1 MSTCAL
7 CSIKICIY
15 NSSIFSSSWTSTNFT
30 GFSVF
35 HWVRYF
41 HFTLWLLFC
50 STFPALQSLSQSL
63 SQPSEAREPPG
74 AQLTLQHWSS
84 TIPWHLKGISHGITM
99 AISTIGPS
107 LYHETNWSRNWSR
120 MSRSLMEDRI
130 FSQIQYGM
138 VILFVVRFT
147 SLAPDERFGM
157 IKKSAWMYRK
167 PVVADLL
174 EGWNGCENRSTSGFW
189 GSSSTDTQIRLK
201 KNESIISSTHGC
213 FQYLDPLHLLL
224 SSWYTETVE
233 KISNVVTWLHRVLRA
248 WRWRCLWEAS
258 YVRPLELKI
267 S

>member
-7 CSIKICIY
+7 CSMYLHLQLQHLFIIL
-15 NSSIFSSSWTSTNFT
+15 NFHK
-30 GFSVF
+30 F
-35 HWVRYF
+35 HWF
-41 HFTLWLLFC
+41 QCL
-50 STFPALQSLSQSL
+50 SLSQVLPLYLVTSFL
-63 SQPSEAREPPG
+63 LDSS
-74 AQLTLQHWSS
+74 SS
-84 TIPWHLKGISHGITM
+84 TVPVPVLVPALGSSFSRCPAHVAALESHNPVAPQGDQPWNHHGHQYNWIK
-99 AISTIGPS
+99 S
-107 LYHETNWSRNWSR
+107 LPRNKLVEKLVTDVTVTHGGQDFQSNPVWNG
-120 MSRSLMEDRI
+120 D
-130 FSQIQYGM
+130 
-138 VILFVVRFT
+138 FVCCPFH
-147 SLAPDERFGM
+147 LAPDERFGM
-157 IKKSAWMYRK
+157 IKTSAWMYRK